1 MRKLDFKALQNLTL
15 VTHIGIIMILP
26 IFGGVYLGSYLDTR
40 FGTGSIF
47 LLIGIILGVVMS
59 FMNLFKIALRKS
71 KNKDGK

>member
-1 MRKLDFKALQNLTL
+1 
-15 VTHIGIIMILP
+15 MILP